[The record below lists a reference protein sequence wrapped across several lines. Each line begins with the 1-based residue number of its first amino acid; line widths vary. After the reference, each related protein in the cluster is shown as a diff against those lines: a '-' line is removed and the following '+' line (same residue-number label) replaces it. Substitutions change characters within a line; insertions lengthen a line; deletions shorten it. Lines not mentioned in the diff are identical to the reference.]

1 MIVRRIIAVTASM
14 IALIAIALAGSL
26 ATARHDHR
34 HGTPHAH
41 EGSIMATPSA
51 MSGMTGT
58 GAVYLTITN
67 EGETDDTLVS
77 VSTDRADLAEVHE
90 TRDQDEIA
98 VMMPHEGA
106 LEIPAG
112 ESVSLE
118 PGGLHVM
125 LIGLTDD
132 IRLGDTFDVTLTF
145 KEAGE
150 VTLPVTAVF
159 DAEEAEGGSV
169 SVGDLIIEGAWSRPA
184 PRIDGVGGGTPVASP
199 AP

>member
-1 MIVRRIIAVTASM
+1 MTVRRIIAIAASM
-14 IALIAIALAGSL
+14 IALVAVALAGTL
-26 ATARHDHR
+26 ATARHDHG

-41 EGSIMATPSA
+41 GNNMMATPGA

-58 GAVYLTITN
+58 GVVYLTITN
-67 EGETDDTLVS
+67 EGETDDALVS
-77 VSTDRADLAEVHE
+77 VSTDRADLAEIHE
-90 TRDQDEIA
+90 TRVQDEIA
-98 VMMPHEGA
+98 VMMPHDGV

-118 PGGLHVM
+118 PSGLHIM
-125 LIGLTDD
+125 LVGLTDD

-145 KEAGE
+145 EEAGE

-159 DAEEAEGGSV
+159 DAENAEGESV
-169 SVGDLIIEGAWSRPA
+169 SVGDLTIEGIWSRPA
-184 PRIDGVGGGTPVASP
+184 PRIDGMGGGTPIASP

>member
-1 MIVRRIIAVTASM
+1 MNARRIITVAASM

-26 ATARHDHR
+26 ATARHDHG

-41 EGSIMATPSA
+41 EGSMMATPGA

-58 GAVYLTITN
+58 GVVYLTITN
-67 EGETDDTLVS
+67 EGETDDALVS

-90 TRDQDEIA
+90 TRVQDEIA
-98 VMMPHEGA
+98 VMMPHDGA

-145 KEAGE
+145 EDAGE
-150 VTLPVTAVF
+150 VTLPVTAVY
-159 DAEEAEGGSV
+159 DAEEAEGESV
-169 SVGDLIIEGAWSRPA
+169 SVGGLMIEGAWSRPA
-184 PRIDGVGGGTPVASP
+184 PRIDGVGGGTPFASP